1 MRAASIWTTPEGL
14 KATSNNLYYGL
25 KHLGLIE
32 TAKWAK
38 HFLKDFHRIVG
49 AIFDE
54 IAEKRKSQKLNGG
67 GGENVGAAGAETAAT
82 ASEGAAV
89 SDAASAVEAKASTP
103 AADDDWL
110 AFPDFI
116 GADAAIRG

>member
-1 MRAASIWTTPEGL
+1 M
-14 KATSNNLYYGL
+14 
-25 KHLGLIE
+25 GLIE

-49 AIFDE
+49 AIFDK
-54 IAEKRKSQKLNGG
+54 IVEKIKSQKLNGG
-67 GGENVGAAGAETAAT
+67 GDENAKPAVEATEVAAA
-82 ASEGAAV
+82 ASEGAA
-89 SDAASAVEAKASTP
+89 ASAAVEAKASTP
-103 AADDDWL
+103 AAADDDWL